1 MSFLSGKN
9 ILLGISG
16 GIAAYKSAELLRLLV
31 KQGANVRVCMT
42 ASAQAFI
49 TPLTLQ
55 ALSGNPVHTT
65 LLDPQAELGMGHI
78 ELARWA
84 EVILIAPATANTL
97 ARLTW
102 GMADDLLSTV
112 CLASTARLIVAP
124 AMNQQMWKNAATQHN
139 VHTLK
144 ERGVTVFGPAEGVQA
159 CGDTGFGRMLEPAD
173 IVQELANTCASN
185 ALLHGLR
192 VLITAGPTRE
202 AIDPVRFL
210 TNRSSGKMGYAVARA
225 AAQMGAEVM
234 LISGHVALD
243 CPVGVR
249 RVITES
255 AANMLKATCE
265 HAKQADLF
273 IATAAVADYTPVD
286 VADRKIKKNAETLHL
301 EMKRTTDILATIK
314 QEYPH
319 LFTVG
324 FAAETHDL
332 MTYARSKLERKNI
345 DMIAANSVAGGKA
358 FDQPTNALEVV
369 WKDGHTSLPE
379 MDKHQLAEALMQLV
393 AAQYNQRK
401 LAQHDND

>member
-42 ASAQAFI
+42 ASAQEFI
-49 TPLTLQ
+49 TPLTMQ

-112 CLASTARLIVAP
+112 CLASTARLIIAP
-124 AMNQQMWKNAATQHN
+124 AMNQQMWKNVATQHN
-139 VHTLK
+139 VNTLK
-144 ERGVTVFGPAEGVQA
+144 ERGVTVLGPAEGVQA

-173 IVQELANTCASN
+173 IVRELENGCTSS
-185 ALLHGLR
+185 ALLHGLK

-202 AIDPVRFL
+202 PIDPVRFL

-234 LISGHVALD
+234 LVSGHVALD

-255 AANMLKATCE
+255 AADMLYVTCE

-286 VADRKIKKNAETLHL
+286 VADRKIKKNAATLHL

-369 WKDGHTSLPE
+369 WKNGHTSLPE
-379 MDKHQLAEALMQLV
+379 MDKQQLAEALMQLV

>member
-1 MSFLSGKN
+1 MPFLPSKN

-16 GIAAYKSAELLRLLV
+16 GIAAYKSAELTRLLV
-31 KQGANVRVCMT
+31 KHGANVRVCMT

-55 ALSGNPVHTT
+55 ALSGNPVHTD

-84 EVILIAPATANTL
+84 DVILIAPATANTL

-112 CLASTARLIVAP
+112 CLATTARVIVAP
-124 AMNQQMWKNAATQHN
+124 AMNQQMWKHAATQHN
-139 VHTLK
+139 LQTLQT
-144 ERGVTVFGPAEGVQA
+144 RGVTVFGPAEGVQA
-159 CGDTGFGRMLEPAD
+159 CGDTGVGRMLEPVD
-173 IVQELANTCASN
+173 IVHELETCCATSQ
-185 ALLHGLR
+185 LLQGVR

-210 TNRSSGKMGYAVARA
+210 TNRSSGKMGYAIASA
-225 AAQMGAEVM
+225 AVSMGAVVT
-234 LISGHVALD
+234 LVSGHVALD
-243 CPVGVR
+243 CPAGVN

-255 AANMLKATCE
+255 AADMLQATQE
-265 HAKQADLF
+265 AAQHADMF
-273 IATAAVADYTPVD
+273 IATAAVADYTPVS
-286 VADRKIKKNAETLHL
+286 VADRKIKKNAVTLHL
-301 EMKRTTDILATIK
+301 EMQRTTDILATIK
-314 QEYPH
+314 QTHPT

-332 MTYARSKLERKNI
+332 MVYARNKLERKNI
-345 DMIAANSVAGGKA
+345 DMIAANSVADGKA

-379 MDKHQLAEALMQLV
+379 MDKNALAIALMQLV
-393 AAQYNQRK
+393 AAQYLQRK
-401 LAQHDND
+401 QPTHDHD

>member
-1 MSFLSGKN
+1 MSLLTGKN

-42 ASAQAFI
+42 ESAQAFI
-49 TPLTLQ
+49 TPLTMQ
-55 ALSGNPVHTT
+55 ALSGNPVHTQ
-65 LLDPQAELGMGHI
+65 LLDPQAEMGMGHI

-84 EVILIAPATANTL
+84 DIILIAPATANTL
-97 ARLTW
+97 ARLAW

-112 CLASTARLIVAP
+112 CLASTATLAVAP
-124 AMNQQMWKNAATQHN
+124 AMNQQMWKNSATQHN
-139 VHTLK
+139 IHTLK
-144 ERGVTVFGPAEGVQA
+144 ERGINVFGPAEGVQA

-173 IVQELANTCASN
+173 VVRELENGSASS
-185 ALLHGLR
+185 ALLHGVR

-225 AAQMGAEVM
+225 AARMGANVM
-234 LISGHVALD
+234 LVSGHVALE
-243 CPVGVR
+243 CPPGVQR
-249 RVITES
+249 MITES
-255 AANMLKATCE
+255 AADMLKATCE
-265 HAKQADLF
+265 QARQADLF
-273 IATAAVADYTPVD
+273 IATAAVADYTPTA
-286 VADRKIKKNAETLHL
+286 VADRKIKKNADTLHL

-379 MDKHQLAEALMQLV
+379 MDKQQLAEALMQLV
-393 AAQYNQRK
+393 AAQYKQRK
-401 LAQHDND
+401 QAHGND

>member
-1 MSFLSGKN
+1 MSLLTGKN

-42 ASAQAFI
+42 ESAQAFI
-49 TPLTLQ
+49 TPLTMQ
-55 ALSGNPVHTT
+55 ALSGNPVHTQ
-65 LLDPQAELGMGHI
+65 LLDPQAEMGMGHI

-84 EVILIAPATANTL
+84 DIILIAPATANTL
-97 ARLTW
+97 ARLAW

-112 CLASTARLIVAP
+112 CLASTATLAVAP
-124 AMNQQMWKNAATQHN
+124 AMNQQMWKNSATQHN
-139 VHTLK
+139 IHTLK
-144 ERGVTVFGPAEGVQA
+144 ERGINVFGPAEGVQA

-173 IVQELANTCASN
+173 VVRELENGSASS
-185 ALLHGLR
+185 ALLHGVR

-225 AAQMGAEVM
+225 AARMGANVM
-234 LISGHVALD
+234 LVSGHVALE
-243 CPVGVR
+243 CPPGVQR
-249 RVITES
+249 MITES
-255 AANMLKATCE
+255 AADMLKATCE
-265 HAKQADLF
+265 QARQADLF
-273 IATAAVADYTPVD
+273 IATAAVADYTPTA
-286 VADRKIKKNAETLHL
+286 VADRKIKKNADTLHL

-379 MDKHQLAEALMQLV
+379 MDKQQLAEALMQLV
-393 AAQYNQRK
+393 AAQYKQR
-401 LAQHDND
+401 NT